1 MDSKIEVGGIWGLED
16 WIAQPQY
23 VGTKVKVVSI
33 SYIEEFNKRLIT
45 FMEIEEKEEDT
56 WIDADWEDVFLNDFF
71 LYTLCAL
78 VFSLHIY

>member
-1 MDSKIEVGGIWGLED
+1 MDSKIEVGSIWGLED
-16 WIAQPQY
+16 GIAQPQY

-71 LYTLCAL
+71 KLD
-78 VFSLHIY
+78 